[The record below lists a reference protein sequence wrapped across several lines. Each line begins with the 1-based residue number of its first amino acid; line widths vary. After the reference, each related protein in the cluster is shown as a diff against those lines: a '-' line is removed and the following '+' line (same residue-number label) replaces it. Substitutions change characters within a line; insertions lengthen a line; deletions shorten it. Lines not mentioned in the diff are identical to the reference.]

1 MAEKMKEL
9 ESIMS
14 LIKDKHNFLLS
25 GGAGS
30 GKTYTLVHVIR
41 MVIKQYPYCSIACI
55 TYTNAAALE
64 IQHRIEQHN
73 LSVSTIHDFLW
84 DNIKVYQKELRKAVI
99 ELINNPDENKFKI
112 LGVESVP
119 SNYYTGE
126 EIINISYKE
135 YLSLKNGII
144 SHDQVLV
151 VANYLFEHYPKIA
164 EIVKSK
170 YDFIFVD
177 EYQDTHEDVIN
188 ILLKHLTQSKKN
200 CVIGFFGDS
209 MQSIYEDGI
218 GDINDYLHKD
228 EPENAGTV
236 WEVRKEQNRRNPQRV
251 INIANQLRTDGLEQ
265 AASEDK
271 SAPNMTTDGVID
283 NGETKF
289 LYSENDEY
297 ELAHSYLE
305 DNFGWDFND
314 KYQTKELDLT
324 YNLIASKA
332 GFPKLLEIHTADK
345 ILDYKKQI
353 VDFIKDHCPDADF
366 SALNFGQVVEKLKSD
381 YPDANSIK
389 KLNPK
394 GGQQEQ
400 YIKDNPGLFEY
411 ARSLN
416 FDSFKT
422 NHVMREQ
429 LTDDKTDEEEGYSS
443 TGSNLSAVMKHL
455 HKIELIMRLYDEENY
470 NEFVRKTDFTLL
482 KSKADKVALK
492 QKMEQ
497 LKEASDGLI
506 GAVID
511 KANELG
517 LCKIDDRLNDYI
529 DRNNYVYHRI
539 CETRYSEYKNVFD
552 FISGLKPYSTQHKT
566 KGLEFDNVL
575 VLLDNGNWRNYNY
588 ATLFDDALGTS
599 ESVKI
604 RTRKMFYVCCTRAK
618 KQLAVYYPQP
628 SDAVIAGA
636 KRMFGEDNVVNLSS
650 C

>member
-30 GKTYTLVHVIR
+30 GKTYTLIQVIR
-41 MVIKQYPYCSIACI
+41 AVIEQYPYCSIACI

-84 DNIKVYQKELRKAVI
+84 DNIKLYQKELRKAVI
-99 ELINNPDENKFKI
+99 ELINDPTENKFKLPDVKPI
-112 LGVESVP
+112 P
-119 SNYYTGE
+119 PDYYTE
-126 EIINISYKE
+126 EKIVNITYKE

-144 SHDQVLV
+144 SHDQVLA

-188 ILLKHLTQSKKN
+188 ILLKHLTQSKKD

-218 GDINDYLHKD
+218 GDINDYLHKN
-228 EPENAGTV
+228 EPDNSGTV

-251 INIANQLRTDGLEQ
+251 IDIANQLRTDGLIQ

-271 SAPNMTTDGVID
+271 SAPNMTVDGLIENGVI
-283 NGETKF
+283 KF

-305 DNFGWDFND
+305 DNLKWDFTD

-353 VDFIKDHCPDADF
+353 VDFVKDHCPDADF
-366 SALNFGQVVEKLKSD
+366 SELNFGQVVRKLKQD
-381 YPDANSIK
+381 YPDDNR

-394 GGQQEQ
+394 HGLQEE
-400 YIKDNPGLFEY
+400 YISNNLELFKY
-411 ARSLN
+411 ACSLSY
-416 FDSFKT
+416 DAFKT
-422 NHVMREQ
+422 NHAMREQ

-455 HKIELIMRLYDEENY
+455 HKIELIMRLYDKGNY
-470 NEFVRKTDFTLL
+470 NEFIRKTDFALL

-497 LKEASDGLI
+497 LKEASHGMI
-506 GAVID
+506 GSVIN

-539 CETRYSEYKNVFD
+539 CETDYSEYKNVFD

-575 VLLDNGNWRNYNY
+575 VLLDNGKWNFYNY
-588 ATLFDDALGTS
+588 ATLFDDTIRAS
-599 ESVKI
+599 ESVKT

-618 KQLAVYYPQP
+618 KQLAVYYPKA
-628 SDAVIAGA
+628 SDTVIAGA
-636 KRMFGEDNVVNLSS
+636 KIMFGEKNVVNISANT
-650 C
+650 